1 MDYESLLQESDT
13 LGLIVKEKPLKF
25 NDGRIKGCKIA
36 IRKDIPTSIEK
47 ACVLSEELGHYYTS
61 SGDILN
67 QHDLNNRK
75 QEYKARLA
83 AYDKMIG
90 LKGIIDACKYG
101 CHSRYDM
108 AEYLRVTESFLS
120 DALNTYKAKYGTYVT
135 LNDYIL
141 ILDPTFAIIKLI

>member
-1 MDYESLLQESDT
+1 MDYESLLKESDT

-90 LKGIIDACKYG
+90 LKGIIDACKIW
-101 CHSRYDM
+101 M
-108 AEYLRVTESFLS
+108 SF
-120 DALNTYKAKYGTYVT
+120 K
-135 LNDYIL
+135 I
-141 ILDPTFAIIKLI
+141 

>member
-1 MDYESLLQESDT
+1 MDYESLLKESDT

-67 QHDLNNRK
+67 QHD
-75 QEYKARLA
+75 
-83 AYDKMIG
+83 
-90 LKGIIDACKYG
+90 
-101 CHSRYDM
+101 M
-108 AEYLRVTESFLS
+108 AEYLGVTESFLS